1 MLPVV
6 GRHPAGEGPPV
17 EVRWGGPGSTGK
29 GRERAKGWA
38 MVRRDWHSGAEAGER
53 LNGRPGERHGL
64 SNVRPDPLPRAGGG
78 GGGNL

>member
-1 MLPVV
+1 
-6 GRHPAGEGPPV
+6 V

-38 MVRRDWHSGAEAGER
+38 MVRQDWHSGAEAGER
-53 LNGRPGERHGL
+53 LNGGRGSVMDFPTSAL
-64 SNVRPDPLPRAGGG
+64 ILYRARGGG